1 MARSS
6 TNQRSSR
13 DSQGRTRL
21 SRTMRAMRS
30 GFRRYPRAI
39 YDSVRQPGNMHAF
52 VDIPEALHHLWP
64 HELAVMWLGHASVVA
79 QVHDV
84 TIGVDPVLNDRIGL
98 RMGRKTI
105 GLPRIAPPPVPP
117 ESLRGLDLVLITH
130 AHFDHL
136 DRPTLQS
143 IASSETGIIVPKRC
157 RKLIPKGYAE
167 VIELSPGESLEHA
180 GMRISAIAPAHWGA
194 RKVFDRRRGVNA
206 YVVESDTQR
215 VLFTGDTASTSAFDN
230 LESIDLAVFGI
241 GAYDPWE
248 HMHATPEQAW
258 AMFQRV
264 GARYLL
270 PIHHSTYE
278 LSEEPIDEPMNRL
291 RAAAGDAFDASV
303 IVPTEGEVVVINEG
317 PPTDA

>member
-1 MARSS
+1 MV
-6 TNQRSSR
+6 
-13 DSQGRTRL
+13 
-21 SRTMRAMRS
+21 
-30 GFRRYPRAI
+30 PR
-39 YDSVRQPGNMHAF
+39 
-52 VDIPEALHHLWP
+52 
-64 HELAVMWLGHASVVA
+64 
-79 QVHDV
+79 
-84 TIGVDPVLNDRIGL
+84 
-98 RMGRKTI
+98 
-105 GLPRIAPPPVPP
+105 
-117 ESLRGLDLVLITH
+117 
-130 AHFDHL
+130 
-136 DRPTLQS
+136 
-143 IASSETGIIVPKRC
+143 RC
-157 RKLIPKGYAE
+157 RRLIPKGYAE
-167 VIELSPGESLEHA
+167 VIELSPGETLEHA

-194 RKVFDRRRGVNA
+194 RKIFDRRRGVNA

-278 LSEEPIDEPMNRL
+278 LSEEPIDEPMDRL

-303 IVPTEGEVVVINEG
+303 IVPTQGEVVIINEG
-317 PPTDA
+317 PPAPDEPELGKALRDRPDIQ